1 MAVADSYT
9 GVATNYAGFGIRFV
23 AWIIDAIILA
33 IAYGILNFIHL
44 GALDTVAA
52 AGYFTYL
59 IGGDMG
65 ASIGMQALGLR
76 VVPDGGTAEERIGYM
91 RAFIRW
97 VVSLISGAV
106 IGLGYLW
113 IIWDPKKQSWHDKV
127 ANSVV
132 VRTR

>member
-23 AWIIDAIILA
+23 AWVIDAVIIG
-33 IAYGILNFIHL
+33 IIGGILNAVHL
-44 GALDTVAA
+44 GALDSLVSLA
-52 AGYFTYL
+52 YFTYL
-59 IGGDMG
+59 IGSEYG
-65 ASIGMQALGLR
+65 ASIGMMALGLR
-76 VVPDGGTAEERIGYM
+76 VIPDGGGAEESIGYA

-97 VVSLISGAV
+97 IMSIVSGIA
-106 IGLGYLW
+106 IGLGYFW
-113 IIWDPKKQSWHDKV
+113 IIWDPKKQAWHDKV